1 MDLKRA
7 AELLGHTVQKLSVK
21 LGIQANVA
29 PHIRIVFN
37 DICKPKQLGNVQ
49 RRVRL
54 GIILNNP
61 AMNLGILIIN
71 AMNFIGRIDRRAL
84 VILAI

>member
-1 MDLKRA
+1 MGLKRPMK
-7 AELLGHTVQKLSVK
+7 LLGHTIQKLSVK

-37 DICKPKQLGNVQ
+37 DICKPKQLGNVL

-61 AMNLGILIIN
+61 AMNLGILIVN
-71 AMNFIGRIDRRAL
+71 AMDFIRRIDRRAL